1 MGESNIRWL
10 TNVYL
15 HIESEELDAMNRRD
29 VLQKFTATAAL
40 ASWGGANLQSSHA
53 QQTVSAKL
61 PTNMTKIA
69 AEMLTRKIPSTGE
82 LLPVI
87 GVGTWQTFDVGS
99 DAESRAP
106 LEEVMRE
113 FAALGGKVIDSSPMY
128 GRSEDVAGEIIEKL
142 KLRDKLFVATKV
154 WTSGKAAGIKQ
165 MEASMTKLNAKPIDL
180 MQVHNLLDV
189 EAHLDTLSA
198 WKREGRVRYLGV
210 THYTA
215 SAYDAVA
222 KIIARHPVDT
232 MQINYSIGEREAEQ
246 RLLPLARE
254 RGIAVIVNRPF
265 AGGELFRRLR
275 ATPLPSWAGEIN
287 CTGWAQLM
295 LKFVISHPAVTC
307 AIPGTGK
314 LEHLRDNMAAGV
326 GQLPDEKMRMKIA
339 ASAGVA

>member
-1 MGESNIRWL
+1 MGECNIRCS

-15 HIESEELDAMNRRD
+15 HIGFGELNAMNRRD
-29 VLQKFTATAAL
+29 VLEKFTAAAAL
-40 ASWGGANLQSSHA
+40 ASWGSANVQGSHA
-53 QQTVSAKL
+53 QQAAPAKP
-61 PTNMTKIA
+61 PTNMIKTA
-69 AEMLTRKIPSTGE
+69 AEMLTRKIQSTGE
-82 LLPVI
+82 SLPVI
-87 GVGTWQTFDVGS
+87 GLGTWQTFDVGS
-99 DAESRAP
+99 DAASRAP

-113 FAALGGKVIDSSPMY
+113 FVALGGKVIDSSPMY
-128 GRSEDVAGEIIEKL
+128 GRSEDVAGEIIAKL
-142 KLRDKLFVATKV
+142 KLREKLFIATKV
-154 WTSGKAAGIKQ
+154 WTSGKSAGVAQ
-165 MEASMTKLNAKPIDL
+165 MEASMTKLHAKPIDL

-189 EAHLDTLSA
+189 ETHLDTLGA
-198 WKREGRVRYLGV
+198 WKREGRVRHLGV

-222 KIIARHPVDT
+222 KIIAKHPVDT
-232 MQINYSIGEREAEQ
+232 VQINYSIGEREAEQ

-287 CTGWAQLM
+287 CTSWAQLM
-295 LKFVISHPAVTC
+295 LKFVISYPAVTC

-314 LEHLRDNMAAGV
+314 LEHLLDNMAAGV
-326 GQLPDEKMRMKIA
+326 GQLPDDKMRMKIA